1 MPDAGGIR
9 RRVSQGEKWGVEA
22 VGPMEVATSS
32 PNDNVAQQQ
41 RLEINGTLDQIP
53 RLMHKL
59 HNNTNERTG
68 SAHLT
73 SSYRDQYLTRKEHQ
87 TISNQATCST
97 AAGSPTRRDVP
108 YDIGEYII
116 HSAPPPVPPPRALEL
131 VKEEV
136 HRALKA
142 FSTQPVKGKPK
153 APLPSDLLRPFD
165 VSKDGRVTYREFR
178 TGILGLGIGLTA
190 HEAEALAQVVD
201 REGTGLIDRGHFEAA
216 ATRDWGS
223 GGRDGGWQGRPTSAP
238 GRVPGAVAEPQTG
251 SGAWHSPGE
260 HASHPQVDDGS
271 VVRDG
276 EKGCAGGE
284 VLPPPPTPSGAPQP
298 LRQWSRS
305 KTTGRPS
312 RHRGPSTLSFDCWQ
326 QNINR
331 RNDSGNAADAVVAN
345 TPASTGSGSGRS
357 EGNVNGHREYS
368 RDTSTS
374 ASPAAA
380 GPKRSNSDYNA
391 HDNNQQPSQK
401 YLQSLQ
407 TLRSLLQRDGV
418 FDEVKSTPIADETN
432 KSNRRSLSFGTE
444 IRGRRRERRRQEQS
458 QHQAGSRPSGGGG
471 GGSGGSDGKRRV
483 DLSRV
488 EHRRS
493 RGEDCRVDSPP
504 PSDGAGANGGG
515 RQQQQQRRAGGAA
528 STGKTNVV
536 VSDTE
541 APDHLARARAVAA
554 RAESILRLRSRGDLV
569 GLRRAVSKADPS
581 ASGVISRREM
591 ERVILRRFGTGL
603 EEDEARHLAARYRK
617 DFNGRSMVDYGR
629 LFDNLEVQEGGLFG
643 RGVTSSPGPSTS
655 SGRGCWEDQQHS
667 SSRDGGGGTRAR
679 SASLSAA
686 GEGRRRGSRPMRAA
700 AGARTRHSQRRYWR
714 RGVPD
719 AADDNLVRGGAPAE
733 ASQLVRRA
741 RAKTLALLDRHGTPS
756 VDCVF
761 GLVDQAHTQTV
772 NSGELREALR
782 ILGGSDT
789 LSEIEHRALF
799 KGISKGRDRV
809 HYRELLDTLRASEVA
824 EHRERT
830 QRKLQQQAGLPTSG
844 RGSAIHWRHSDV
856 LDWDAPPA
864 GGGGRKGSRGV
875 GLKGGRQHKESRRQ
889 ALVFQRLRD
898 GVRQIQEKQN
908 SAGPVFDMFRQ
919 RGQGTGRGC
928 GGAAATAAAAPT
940 KNGSGTINN
949 DDDPDR
955 TPPPLS
961 PSALRA
967 GLGSLGV
974 PLGDEDFVTLVA
986 ATDPDRRGEVTYPT
1000 FCEALD
1006 LHLLRGDPPDT
1017 HRTASGS
1024 EEKER
1029 PSSAPPAPTTSKQHH
1044 RRRVGSGGGSGSGGA
1059 TAGDAGTG
1067 RGEGGGYARR
1077 RAMELAPPADARED
1091 LEGGFFHVNEATYG
1105 CANPNFTTSMVPASI
1120 GGGCRANNNHPRPD
1134 AYRPKRRQST
1144 APAPGGTL
1152 TGVRTKSHGQTLL
1165 VVGSGGG
1172 DRVGLRD
1179 QTGLEA
1185 ERRFRQ
1191 GLGVKMRRSQSLS
1204 SCYSR
1209 GRGGWDSLGT
1219 PSTRGIAPPLTAT
1232 ADDNGRAWSGDNN
1245 TAPTP
1250 VLTGGRGNRRGRSHT
1265 PRDSDLGFGSE
1276 RMRSTSRCDDDE
1288 DCRGASGR
1296 RERRNGSV
1304 GWRRIGT
1311 NGDIGSGLRRVR
1323 SLSLGAERR
1332 YGDWARSSVQHLLRQ
1347 DGWLGVRS
1355 LRPDPPPTVTGSPN
1369 TAGGGHSSEQRGGGG
1384 KSRRWSRAETAFE
1397 MRRSRSS
1404 PRNLCHRKNSGD
1416 GSAMKNN
1423 RRYPAQTR
1431 ERRPTP
1437 YATDTDLSS
1446 VYRVMPPATAATSRS
1461 AVARTAEGHGR
1472 WRKEAT
1478 GGSRSGGEGGEFSP
1492 TLRWG
1497 QSRSLPQQSGGR
1509 QSDRKGR
1516 SATLPFD
1523 SKSRGKW
1530 L

>member
-1 MPDAGGIR
+1 MPDAGEIR
-9 RRVSQGEKWGVEA
+9 RRASQGGSWGVEA

-41 RLEINGTLDQIP
+41 RPEINGTLDQIP

-59 HNNTNERTG
+59 HNYNNERTG
-68 SAHLT
+68 STRVT
-73 SSYRDQYLTRKEHQ
+73 SSYRDQYLTRKEQ
-87 TISNQATCST
+87 QRISNQVTCST
-97 AAGSPTRRDVP
+97 AAGSPTHRDVP

-142 FSTQPVKGKPK
+142 FSTQPVKGEPK

-165 VSKDGRVTYREFR
+165 VSKDGRVTYRELR

-190 HEAEALAQVVD
+190 REAEELAQVVD
-201 REGTGLIDRGHFEAA
+201 REGTGLVDRGHFEAA

-223 GGRDGGWQGRPTSAP
+223 GGGGDGGWQGRPTSAP
-238 GRVPGAVAEPQTG
+238 GRVPGAVAESQSE
-251 SGAWHSPGE
+251 SGALHSPGE
-260 HASHPQVDDGS
+260 HASHPQVDDG
-271 VVRDG
+271 RIAHDG

-284 VLPPPPTPSGAPQP
+284 VLPPPPTPSEAPEP

-305 KTTGRPS
+305 ETTGRPS
-312 RHRGPSTLSFDCWQ
+312 RNHGPSTLSFDYWQ
-326 QNINR
+326 QNANR
-331 RNDSGNAADAVVAN
+331 RNDSNNAANAVVTN
-345 TPASTGSGSGRS
+345 TPASTGSSSGRS
-357 EGNVNGHREYS
+357 DGNVNGHRERS
-368 RDTSTS
+368 RNTSTS

-380 GPKRSNSDYNA
+380 GPKSSNSDYNT
-391 HDNNQQPSQK
+391 HNNNQQLSQK
-401 YLQSLQ
+401 YIQSLQ
-407 TLRSLLQRDGV
+407 TLRSLLQLDRV

-432 KSNRRSLSFGTE
+432 KPNRRSLSFGTE
-444 IRGRRRERRRQEQS
+444 TRGRRCERRRQEQS
-458 QHQAGSRPSGGGG
+458 QHQSGLRPSGGGG
-471 GGSGGSDGKRRV
+471 GGGSCGVGDGKQRV
-483 DLSRV
+483 DSTKV
-488 EHRRS
+488 EHRRF
-493 RGEDCRVDSPP
+493 REEDGRADSPP
-504 PSDGAGANGGG
+504 PPNGAGANGGG
-515 RQQQQQRRAGGAA
+515 RQQQQRRASGAA
-528 STGKTNVV
+528 STGNTSVV

-541 APDHLARARAVAA
+541 APDHLARARSVAA

-603 EEDEARHLAARYRK
+603 EDHEARHLAARYRK

-629 LFDNLEVQEGGLFG
+629 LFDSLEVKEGDLFG

-655 SGRGCWEDQQHS
+655 SGRGCWEAQQRS
-667 SSRDGGGGTRAR
+667 SSRDGGGGPPAR
-679 SASLSAA
+679 SAPTSTA

-719 AADDNLVRGGAPAE
+719 AAAADFVRGGAPAE
-733 ASQLVRRA
+733 ESQLVRRA

-772 NSGELREALR
+772 SSGELREALR

-809 HYRELLDTLRASEVA
+809 LYRELLDTLRASEVA

-830 QRKLQQQAGLPTSG
+830 QRKLQHQAGLPTSG

-864 GGGGRKGSRGV
+864 GGGDRKGSCGV

-908 SAGPVFDMFRQ
+908 SAGPVFDMFR
-919 RGQGTGRGC
+919 RRGRGRT
-928 GGAAATAAAAPT
+928 GGYSDAAATVAAPT
-940 KNGSGTINN
+940 TSGNGTMNN
-949 DDDPDR
+949 DNDPVR

-974 PLGDEDFVTLVA
+974 PLGNEDFVTLIA

-1006 LHLLRGDPPDT
+1006 LHPLRGDPSDA

-1024 EEKER
+1024 EEQER
-1029 PSSAPPAPTTSKQHH
+1029 PSSAPPAPTTSRQHN
-1044 RRRVGSGGGSGSGGA
+1044 RRHVGSGGGNGSGSGDT
-1059 TAGDAGTG
+1059 TAGDAGKG
-1067 RGEGGGYARR
+1067 RREGGGGYARR
-1077 RAMELAPPADARED
+1077 RAMELAPPADTRED
-1091 LEGGFFHVNEATYG
+1091 LEGGVFHVNEATYG
-1105 CANPNFTTSMVPASI
+1105 CDNPNFTTTMVPASI
-1120 GGGCRANNNHPRPD
+1120 GGGCKANNNHPRPD
-1134 AYRPKRRQST
+1134 AYRPKRRQSP

-1152 TGVRTKSHGQTLL
+1152 TGIRTKSHGQTLL

-1191 GLGVKMRRSQSLS
+1191 GLGVKMR
-1204 SCYSR
+1204 
-1209 GRGGWDSLGT
+1209 
-1219 PSTRGIAPPLTAT
+1219 
-1232 ADDNGRAWSGDNN
+1232 AWSGDNN
-1245 TAPTP
+1245 TDPTP
-1250 VLTGGRGNRRGRSHT
+1250 VLNGGRGNRRGRSHT

-1276 RMRSTSRCDDDE
+1276 RMRSTSSDGVSKH
-1288 DCRGASGR
+1288 CRR
-1296 RERRNGSV
+1296 RS
-1304 GWRRIGT
+1304 
-1311 NGDIGSGLRRVR
+1311 LVR
-1323 SLSLGAERR
+1323 S
-1332 YGDWARSSVQHLLRQ
+1332 
-1347 DGWLGVRS
+1347 
-1355 LRPDPPPTVTGSPN
+1355 T
-1369 TAGGGHSSEQRGGGG
+1369 
-1384 KSRRWSRAETAFE
+1384 
-1397 MRRSRSS
+1397 
-1404 PRNLCHRKNSGD
+1404 
-1416 GSAMKNN
+1416 
-1423 RRYPAQTR
+1423 
-1431 ERRPTP
+1431 
-1437 YATDTDLSS
+1437 
-1446 VYRVMPPATAATSRS
+1446 RS

-1478 GGSRSGGEGGEFSP
+1478 GGSRSGGEGGELSP

-1523 SKSRGKW
+1523 STSRGKW

>member
-1 MPDAGGIR
+1 MHPFRQVCTLWHDVLKFTFILKR
-9 RRVSQGEKWGVEA
+9 RLSTTPAAPAIKRPTSQYCSGL
-22 VGPMEVATSS
+22 SRR
-32 PNDNVAQQQ
+32 Q
-41 RLEINGTLDQIP
+41 
-53 RLMHKL
+53 
-59 HNNTNERTG
+59 
-68 SAHLT
+68 
-73 SSYRDQYLTRKEHQ
+73 
-87 TISNQATCST
+87 ISNQATCST

-108 YDIGEYII
+108 YDVGECII

-142 FSTQPVKGKPK
+142 FSTKPVKGEPK

-201 REGTGLIDRGHFEAA
+201 REGTGLVDRGPFEAA

-223 GGRDGGWQGRPTSAP
+223 SGRDGGWQGRPTSAP
-238 GRVPGAVAEPQTG
+238 GSVPGAVAEPQIG
-251 SGAWHSPGE
+251 GGALHSPGE
-260 HASHPQVDDGS
+260 HTSHPQVDDGS
-271 VVRDG
+271 IVRDG
-276 EKGCAGGE
+276 EKGYAGGE
-284 VLPPPPTPSGAPQP
+284 VLPPPPTPSEAPEP
-298 LRQWSRS
+298 LRQWSRLE
-305 KTTGRPS
+305 TTGRPS
-312 RHRGPSTLSFDCWQ
+312 RNRGPSTLSFDCWQ
-326 QNINR
+326 QNANR
-331 RNDSGNAADAVVAN
+331 RNESNNAADAVVAK
-345 TPASTGSGSGRS
+345 TPASTGSSIGRS
-357 EGNVNGHREYS
+357 DGNVNGHHKHS

-380 GPKRSNSDYNA
+380 GPKRGNSDYNT
-391 HDNNQQPSQK
+391 HNNNLQPSQK

-432 KSNRRSLSFGTE
+432 KSNERSLSFGTE
-444 IRGRRRERRRQEQS
+444 IRGRRRERRLQEQS
-458 QHQAGSRPSGGGG
+458 QHQAGSRLSGGGG
-471 GGSGGSDGKRRV
+471 GDGKQRV

-493 RGEDCRVDSPP
+493 REEDCRADSPP
-504 PSDGAGANGGG
+504 PPNGAGANGGG
-515 RQQQQQRRAGGAA
+515 RQQQQMRAGGAA

-541 APDHLARARAVAA
+541 APDHLARAQAVAA
-554 RAESILRLRSRGDLV
+554 RAEKILQLRSRGDLV

-603 EEDEARHLAARYRK
+603 EDDEARHLAACYRK

-629 LFDNLEVQEGGLFG
+629 LFDNMEVQEGGVYG
-643 RGVTSSPGPSTS
+643 RGVTPSPGPSKS

-679 SASLSAA
+679 SASVSAA

-700 AGARTRHSQRRYWR
+700 AGGRTRHSQRRYWR

-719 AADDNLVRGGAPAE
+719 AADDNFVRGGAPAE

-741 RAKTLALLDRHGTPS
+741 RAKTLALLDRHGTRS

-799 KGISKGRDRV
+799 KGISKGRDRI
-809 HYRELLDTLRASEVA
+809 HYRDKTYPNTQRYSRGPAASVVATTCFIYTLFFGTPLVLHKQELLDTLRASEVA

-830 QRKLQQQAGLPTSG
+830 QRKLQHQAGLPTSG

-898 GVRQIQEKQN
+898 GVKQIQEKQN
-908 SAGPVFDMFRQ
+908 SAWPVFDMFRQ
-919 RGQGTGRGC
+919 RGRARA
-928 GGAAATAAAAPT
+928 GGYCDAAAATAAAPT
-940 KNGSGTINN
+940 TSGNGTINN

-955 TPPPLS
+955 TPSPLS

-974 PLGDEDFVTLVA
+974 PLGDEDFDTLIA
-986 ATDPDRRGEVTYPT
+986 ATDPDRRGKVSYPT

-1006 LHLLRGDPPDT
+1006 LHPLRGDPPDA

-1024 EEKER
+1024 EEEER
-1029 PSSAPPAPTTSKQHH
+1029 PSSAPPVPTKSRQHNRQH
-1044 RRRVGSGGGSGSGGA
+1044 VGSGGGSGSGGA
-1059 TAGDAGTG
+1059 TAGVAGKG
-1067 RGEGGGYARR
+1067 RGEGGGYIRR

-1091 LEGGFFHVNEATYG
+1091 LEGGVFHVNEATCG
-1105 CANPNFTTSMVPASI
+1105 CANPNFTTTMVPAST
-1120 GGGCRANNNHPRPD
+1120 GGGCRANNNRPRPD
-1134 AYRPKRRQST
+1134 SYRPKRRQSP

-1191 GLGVKMRRSQSLS
+1191 GLGIKM
-1204 SCYSR
+1204 
-1209 GRGGWDSLGT
+1209 
-1219 PSTRGIAPPLTAT
+1219 
-1232 ADDNGRAWSGDNN
+1232 RAWSDDNN
-1245 TAPTP
+1245 
-1250 VLTGGRGNRRGRSHT
+1250 TGGRGHRRGRSHT

-1288 DCRGASGR
+1288 DCRGGGGR
-1296 RERRNGSV
+1296 RERRSGSV
-1304 GWRRIGT
+1304 GWRRTGT
-1311 NGDIGSGLRRVR
+1311 NGDVGPGLRRVR

-1347 DGWLGVRS
+1347 DGWLGARS
-1355 LRPDPPPTVTGSPN
+1355 FRLDPPSPVTGSRN
-1369 TAGGGHSSEQRGGGG
+1369 TAGGGHSSEQHGGRG
-1384 KSRRWSRAETAFE
+1384 KSRWPRAETAFE

-1404 PRNLCHRKNSGD
+1404 PRDLSQHKNSAD
-1416 GSAMKNN
+1416 GSVMNN
-1423 RRYPAQTR
+1423 RRYSAQTR

-1437 YATDTDLSS
+1437 YATDADLSS
-1446 VYRVMPPATAATSRS
+1446 VCRVMPAATAATSHS
-1461 AVARTAEGHGR
+1461 AVALTTEGYGR

-1478 GGSRSGGEGGEFSP
+1478 GGSRSGGERGDFSP

-1497 QSRSLPQQSGGR
+1497 
-1509 QSDRKGR
+1509 
-1516 SATLPFD
+1516 
-1523 SKSRGKW
+1523 
-1530 L
+1530 

>member
-1 MPDAGGIR
+1 MPGAGGSR
-9 RRVSQGEKWGVEA
+9 RRASQGGNWGVEA

-32 PNDNVAQQQ
+32 PNGIVAHQQ
-41 RLEINGTLDQIP
+41 RPQINGALDQIP
-53 RLMHKL
+53 RLMHEL
-59 HNNTNERTG
+59 HNNNERTG
-68 SAHLT
+68 TAHLT
-73 SSYRDQYLTRKEHQ
+73 PSYRDQYLTRKEHQ
-87 TISNQATCST
+87 RISNRAACST
-97 AAGSPTRRDVP
+97 AAGSPTRRDAP
-108 YDIGEYII
+108 YDIGECII
-116 HSAPPPVPPPRALEL
+116 HSVPPPVPPPRALEL

-142 FSTQPVKGKPK
+142 FSTQPVKGEPN

-178 TGILGLGIGLTA
+178 TGVLGLGIGLTA

-201 REGTGLIDRGHFEAA
+201 REGTGLVDRGRFEAA
-216 ATRDWGS
+216 ATRDWGGGGG
-223 GGRDGGWQGRPTSAP
+223 GGRQGRPTSAP
-238 GRVPGAVAEPQTG
+238 GRVSGAVAEPQSG
-251 SGAWHSPGE
+251 SGAS
-260 HASHPQVDDGS
+260 QVHDEYVNSQADDGS
-271 VVRDG
+271 SVRDG
-276 EKGCAGGE
+276 EKGCVGEE
-284 VLPPPPTPSGAPQP
+284 VLPPPPTPSGTTESLQ
-298 LRQWSRS
+298 QWSRS
-305 KTTGRPS
+305 EATGGSS
-312 RHRGPSTLSFDCWQ
+312 RNRGPSTSSSDYWQ
-326 QNINR
+326 QNASR
-331 RNDSGNAADAVVAN
+331 HNDSNNAADAAVAN
-345 TPASTGSGSGRS
+345 TPASTGSNSGRS
-357 EGNVNGHREYS
+357 DGKVNCHREHS
-368 RDTSTS
+368 S
-374 ASPAAA
+374 ASPAAAAA
-380 GPKRSNSDYNA
+380 GPKRSNSDYYTHNT
-391 HDNNQQPSQK
+391 NQHLSQK

-407 TLRSLLQRDGV
+407 TLRSLLRRDGV
-418 FDEVKSTPIADETN
+418 FDEVKSTPTADETN
-432 KSNRRSLSFGTE
+432 KSKRRSLSFGTE
-444 IRGRRRERRRQEQS
+444 TQERHERRRQKQS
-458 QHQAGSRPSGGGG
+458 QHQVGLRPSGGGG
-471 GGSGGSDGKRRV
+471 GGGGGGDGKRRV
-483 DLSRV
+483 DSGTV
-488 EHRRS
+488 EHRRF
-493 RGEDCRVDSPP
+493 REEDGRADSPP
-504 PSDGAGANGGG
+504 PLNRAAANGGD
-515 RQQQQQRRAGGAA
+515 RQHQQQQQQQRGAGGGAA
-528 STGKTNVV
+528 STGKTIAV

-541 APDHLARARAVAA
+541 ALDHHARARAVAA
-554 RAESILRLRSRGDLV
+554 RAESILRLRSRGNLV

-603 EEDEARHLAARYRK
+603 EDDEARHLAARYQK

-629 LFDNLEVQEGGLFG
+629 LFDSLEVKEAGLFG
-643 RGVTSSPGPSTS
+643 RVVRSSPGPSTP
-655 SGRGCWEDQQHS
+655 SGRGRREDQQRS
-667 SSRDGGGGTRAR
+667 SSRNGGGGTRAR
-679 SASLSAA
+679 SASMGDA
-686 GEGRRRGSRPMRAA
+686 GEGRRRGSRPVRAA

-719 AADDNLVRGGAPAE
+719 AAADDFVRDGAPAE
-733 ASQLVRRA
+733 ESQLVRRA

-772 NSGELREALR
+772 SSGELREALR

-809 HYRELLDTLRASEVA
+809 HYRELLDTLRAAEVA
-824 EHRERT
+824 ENRERT
-830 QRKLQQQAGLPTSG
+830 QRKLEHQAGLPTSG

-864 GGGGRKGSRGV
+864 GGGGRKGSRGA
-875 GLKGGRQHKESRRQ
+875 GLKGGRQHRESRRQ

-919 RGQGTGRGC
+919 RGRGRGR
-928 GGAAATAAAAPT
+928 GYSDAAVAAANASG
-940 KNGSGTINN
+940 NGTN
-949 DDDPDR
+949 DGDDPRR

-974 PLGDEDFVTLVA
+974 PLGDEDFVTLIA
-986 ATDPDRRGEVTYPT
+986 ATDPDRRGKVSYPT

-1006 LHLLRGDPPDT
+1006 LHPLRGDPAGDG
-1017 HRTASGS
+1017 HWTAAGS
-1024 EEKER
+1024 EGQER
-1029 PSSAPPAPTTSKQHH
+1029 PSSAPPAPTASRQQN
-1044 RRRVGSGGGSGSGGA
+1044 RRHAGSGGGSGGT
-1059 TAGDAGTG
+1059 TAGDAGKG

-1077 RAMELAPPADARED
+1077 RAMELAPPADTRED
-1091 LEGGFFHVNEATYG
+1091 LEGGVFHVNEATYG
-1105 CANPNFTTSMVPASI
+1105 CANPNFTTTMVSASN
-1120 GGGCRANNNHPRPD
+1120 GGGGKASNHAPPD
-1134 AYRPKRRQST
+1134 AYRPKRRQSP
-1144 APAPGGTL
+1144 APCPGGTL

-1172 DRVGLRD
+1172 DRVELRG

-1191 GLGVKMRRSQSLS
+1191 GLGVKMRRSRSLS
-1204 SCYSR
+1204 SCHSR
-1209 GRGGWDSLGT
+1209 GRGGWENLGT
-1219 PSTRGIAPPLTAT
+1219 LSARDIAPPTHPLSAT
-1232 ADDNGRAWSGDNN
+1232 ADDNGKAWSGTNN
-1245 TAPTP
+1245 TARTP

-1288 DCRGASGR
+1288 DSPGGGR
-1296 RERRNGSV
+1296 SERRSGSV
-1304 GWRRIGT
+1304 GWRRTGT
-1311 NGDIGSGLRRVR
+1311 NGDIGPGLRRVR

-1347 DGWLGVRS
+1347 DGWLGARS
-1355 LRPDPPPTVTGSPN
+1355 FRPDPPSSVTGSPIA
-1369 TAGGGHSSEQRGGGG
+1369 AGGGHSSEQRGGGG
-1384 KSRRWSRAETAFE
+1384 KSRRWPRAETALE

-1404 PRNLCHRKNSGD
+1404 PRDLHHRKNCSD
-1416 GSAMKNN
+1416 GPAMKNN

-1437 YATDTDLSS
+1437 YATDADLSS
-1446 VYRVMPPATAATSRS
+1446 VGRVMPAATAATSRS
-1461 AVARTAEGHGR
+1461 AVARTAEGYR
-1472 WRKEAT
+1472 RCRKEAT

-1516 SATLPFD
+1516 LSATLPFD